1 MLLRYRIVIAFTAA
15 IVAVSAGFIY
25 SEKLMKDHFVE
36 QADALKTD
44 GATSLANS
52 ILAQHELR
60 FRANAK
66 QVTRNRDGIAAIQA
80 GDAAAV
86 KEEFGSSFNRISAS
100 GELDRMILRTSNGKM
115 TVTLGENSDVSP
127 NALSILQQAAA
138 EKITLYGL
146 VDDGK
151 AGASMALAFP
161 VYKGRDIIGS
171 AMISRSVK
179 QDLQAFAEAQK
190 AETAYLKSGSIQAV
204 FGEELSTSEDLQR
217 RISTRVNGAEIITE
231 GTRHFDVV
239 AVPLRSFLGD
249 DAGSFLMLRDG
260 TERVEALRT
269 FETQNRMIIGSFALL
284 FIIVSSVW
292 LRFQFVPLTKAVR
305 ALQHIAE
312 GDYRIECSGD
322 NRKDE
327 IGQIA
332 RAVVTL
338 KGALEEAAHAKE
350 RQEQVEAEMAETRE
364 RERRELLQSLGN
376 ELRGAVGETVSVLES
391 GAGVLDEAAQMLIA
405 VSGETSSLVDS
416 ATGTSETASVNVQ
429 TVASA
434 AEELSTSIRQI
445 DGEVTKTN
453 QIVDEATEAARDTN
467 GKVTNLASAAN
478 RIGEVVGLIKEI
490 AEQTNLLALNATIEA
505 ARAGDMGKGFA
516 VVASEVK
523 ALANQTAKATDEI
536 EQHITEIQHS
546 TDSAVEAIQRI
557 STTMDEANTHTVSIT
572 AAITQQGAA
581 STEIS
586 QNIQKAAEGTKDV
599 AENVS
604 SVNDAVNETMANAKK
619 VEEASD
625 EVSQQAKNLR
635 DTIDSF
641 LQRLEAA

>member
-1 MLLRYRIVIAFTAA
+1 MVLSSI
-15 IVAVSAGFIY
+15 
-25 SEKLMKDHFVE
+25 D
-36 QADALKTD
+36 D
-44 GATSLANS
+44 SL
-52 ILAQHELR
+52 
-60 FRANAK
+60 
-66 QVTRNRDGIAAIQA
+66 
-80 GDAAAV
+80 
-86 KEEFGSSFNRISAS
+86 
-100 GELDRMILRTSNGKM
+100 
-115 TVTLGENSDVSP
+115 TVPLGENSDVSS
-127 NALSILQQAAA
+127 NVASMLQQAAA
-138 EKITLYGL
+138 EKTTLYGL
-146 VDDGK
+146 VDDGGN
-151 AGASMALAFP
+151 GASMALAFP
-161 VYKGRDIIGS
+161 IYKGRDIVGS
-171 AMISRSVK
+171 ALISRSVK
-179 QDLQAFAEAQK
+179 EDLQAFAEAQK
-190 AETAYLKSGSIQAV
+190 AESAYLKSGAIQAV
-204 FGEELSTSEDLQR
+204 FGEELSASPDLQK
-217 RISTRVNGAEIITE
+217 RISTRASGAEIISE
-231 GTRHFDVV
+231 DARHFDVV
-239 AVPLRSFLGD
+239 GVPLTSYLGD
-249 DAGSFLMLRDG
+249 EAGSFLMLRDA
-260 TERVEALRT
+260 TERVEALKA
-269 FETQNRMIIGSFALL
+269 FETQNRMIIGAFALA
-284 FIIVSSVW
+284 FIVVSFVW

-312 GDYRIECSGD
+312 GDYQIECTGYK
-322 NRKDE
+322 RKDE

-338 KGALEEAAHAKE
+338 KGALEEATHAKE
-350 RQEQVEAEMAETRE
+350 RQEQAEAEMAETRE

-391 GAGVLDEAAQMLIA
+391 GAGVLDEAAQMLLS
-405 VSGETSSLVDS
+405 VSGETSTLVDS

-467 GKVTNLASAAN
+467 GKVTNLATAAN

-536 EQHITEIQHS
+536 EQHINEIQDS
-546 TDSAVEAIQRI
+546 TESAVEAIQRI

-599 AENVS
+599 ASNVS
-604 SVNDAVNETMANAKK
+604 SVNEAVNETMTNAKK
-619 VEEASD
+619 VEEASG

-641 LQRLEAA
+641 LQRLEVA